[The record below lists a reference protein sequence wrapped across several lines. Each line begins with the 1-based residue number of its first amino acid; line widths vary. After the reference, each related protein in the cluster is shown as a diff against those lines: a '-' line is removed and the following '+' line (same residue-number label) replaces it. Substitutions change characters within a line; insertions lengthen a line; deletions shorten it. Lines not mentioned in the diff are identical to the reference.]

1 MASASGSARGS
12 NRKDPSIT
20 RSRSAAGLG
29 TTRPKGNRPQ
39 ALQRL
44 ARSRRL
50 AASTASL
57 ELKKKKEKEKDSERS
72 LQSRCC
78 RASIRGGW
86 HQGGG
91 CGRAGERP
99 GENVERAGGGSG
111 RGGGAQVGAETRA
124 AARAAPARCAAEAGA
139 RSPGSERRAGRRRAR
154 GGPRGGLSG
163 PASRVLHRAPRPR
176 RAFKPRAG
184 RTRGHSAAGG
194 ERVVRGLLRRCDSLW
209 LSLSGSLSSP
219 AL

>member
-111 RGGGAQVGAETRA
+111 RGGRCAGRRGDACGRPGRACSLRRGGRRSLSGFGAPGWPAQSSGRAEGRA
-124 AARAAPARCAAEAGA
+124 ERPRLPRAAP
-139 RSPGSERRAGRRRAR
+139 
-154 GGPRGGLSG
+154 
-163 PASRVLHRAPRPR
+163 
-176 RAFKPRAG
+176 
-184 RTRGHSAAGG
+184 SAAAPP
-194 ERVVRGLLRRCDSLW
+194 RL
-209 LSLSGSLSSP
+209 
-219 AL
+219 